1 MKRIW
6 GEERCVQ
13 EFGGENPKERHHLE
27 DLCSDGNILLKWI
40 LKMEC
45 DIYKA
50 NDRNRCGLFW
60 AWRWIFWF
68 REMRG
73 NSELVEKPQIS
84 QERLCSMEIVMKT
97 TPTLLVVNEVL
108 HYKDCAIIQ
117 IFWLFQFFFLS
128 ETTTVCTYFSFSVS
142 SFCLQSF

>member
-50 NDRNRCGLFW
+50 NDRNRCGLF
-60 AWRWIFWF
+60 
-68 REMRG
+68 
-73 NSELVEKPQIS
+73 
-84 QERLCSMEIVMKT
+84 
-97 TPTLLVVNEVL
+97 
-108 HYKDCAIIQ
+108 
-117 IFWLFQFFFLS
+117 
-128 ETTTVCTYFSFSVS
+128 
-142 SFCLQSF
+142 